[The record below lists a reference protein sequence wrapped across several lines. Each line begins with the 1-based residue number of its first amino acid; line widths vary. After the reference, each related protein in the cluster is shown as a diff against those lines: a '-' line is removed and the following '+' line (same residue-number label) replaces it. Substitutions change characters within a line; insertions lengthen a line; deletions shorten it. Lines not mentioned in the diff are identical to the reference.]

1 MEDLRKINS
10 VQLYF
15 LWRNLASGLLAMV
28 IVLALTHMM
37 PYYMAPVASLLVCGV
52 LFSMIYTDNTS
63 EQPTCT
69 IVLLAVLYCL
79 LAYTFISILIVLAQ
93 IWGVESFPKEI
104 VFFNEP
110 FMPSLIMMPSACVA
124 MLFIVIFRRS
134 LPVCRNC
141 RFQKGVKAEKGYN
154 GYLLDHETRIQLR
167 NLLLLFFIISALVWT
182 YYLCSYVDVNQNA
195 RDWYV
200 FVWLVVLL
208 VVVDEVYFMVRYYN
222 LYLDLQEHNEIV
234 TPEQLRDMTAK
245 TYLRYYVV
253 CGEYLYVDGKS
264 VDRLNPTQEVIDS
277 PFFTRRSVNGLP
289 MREVKDVIERMTGYP
304 GGQLKFFFGRRIPEF
319 DKYSLLRYFYFLEGS
334 PEDYPEMKVSGQ
346 WMHFDEVKHIYSTDP
361 DRMGTRLLTD
371 LSRLSTI
378 ILTEKI
384 YDEDG
389 IRKNRIKSYA
399 QPLTLADVRKTELDL
414 QDDKW
419 IEVSMFNSDT
429 PFFRMKRW
437 WRSFTGKAV
446 KRNAQF

>member
-1 MEDLRKINS
+1 M
-10 VQLYF
+10 QLYY
-15 LWRNLASGLLAMV
+15 LWRNLATGLLSMV
-28 IVLALTHMM
+28 VVLALTHML

-52 LFSMIYTDNTS
+52 LYSMIYTNQHS
-63 EQPTCT
+63 EQPGCT
-69 IVLLAVLYCL
+69 VVLLAALYCL
-79 LAYTFISILIVLAQ
+79 LAYTFISIFLVILE
-93 IWGVESFPKEI
+93 ICGIESFPKEI
-104 VFFNEP
+104 IFFNEP
-110 FMPSLIMMPSACVA
+110 FMPSLIMTPAACVT
-124 MLFIVIFRRS
+124 MLIIMIFRRN

-141 RFQKGVKAEKGYN
+141 GFRRGVTSERGYY
-154 GYLLDHETRIQLR
+154 GFLVDHETKIQIH
-167 NLLLLFFIISALVWT
+167 NMFWLFLVISALVWT

-208 VVVDEVYFMVRYYN
+208 VVVDEVYFMIRYYN

-253 CGEYLYVDGKS
+253 CGEYMYVDNKS
-264 VDRLNPTQEVIDS
+264 VDRLNPTEEVIDS
-277 PFFTRRSVNGLP
+277 PFFTRRHVNGLP
-289 MREVKDVIERMTGYP
+289 LNEVKDVIGRMTGYP
-304 GGQLKFFFGRRIPEF
+304 EGQLKFFFGRRMPEF
-319 DKYSLLRYFYFLEGS
+319 DKYSLLRYFYFLDGV
-334 PEDYPEMKVSGQ
+334 PEDYPEMKVAGH
-346 WMHFDEVKHIYSTDP
+346 WMHFDEIKRLYSSDP
-361 DRMGTRLLTD
+361 DRLGARLLTD

-389 IRKNRIKSYA
+389 MRRNRIKSYS
-399 QPLTLADVRKTELDL
+399 QPLTLADVRNTHLDL

-419 IEVSMFNSDT
+419 IRVSMFNSDT
-429 PFFRMKRW
+429 HFFRLKRW

-446 KRNAQF
+446 KRDSLL